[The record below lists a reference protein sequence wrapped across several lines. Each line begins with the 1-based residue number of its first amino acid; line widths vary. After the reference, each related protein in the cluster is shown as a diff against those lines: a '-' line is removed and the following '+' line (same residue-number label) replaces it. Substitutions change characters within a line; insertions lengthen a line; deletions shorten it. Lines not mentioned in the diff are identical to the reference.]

1 MRRIIYTLMALML
14 AVPAHAQVLTVRDK
28 VTRQPL
34 ELVTV
39 YSRNPQASA
48 ITDARGRAEVSE
60 FEGADS
66 IRIELIG
73 YEHCLCSYRQLEAM
87 RFELFLEQSPLIMD
101 GVVVSATRWKQ
112 QTSDVPGKIAV
123 IRPLDVT
130 LQNPQTA
137 ADLLNASGQVFIQ
150 KSQLGGGSPMIRGFA
165 TNRVLI
171 TVDGVRMNNAIFR
184 SGNLQNVI
192 SLDPFAVDRA
202 EVVFGP
208 GSVIY
213 GSDAIGGVMSFYTL
227 LPRLASGDA
236 ALRSG
241 QAVVRSSYA
250 DFERTGHLD
259 FGIGLKK
266 WGFITSVTSAH
277 YDDLIMGSRGPDEY
291 LRSQY
296 VTTINGRD
304 STIANSD
311 PQKQVPS
318 GYHQINLMQKIRF
331 KPSDVWDFNYGFH
344 YSRTSDYPRYDRL
357 LRYKGDN
364 LRSAEWYYGPQVWM
378 MNAFNVSNSRES
390 GWYDNSNIIL
400 AHQFFEESRH
410 DRDFG
415 KPAKFHRSETVYAFS
430 ANLDFEKEWTQRH
443 RLFYGVELVLDR
455 VGSTGED
462 EDVSTGEVTPG
473 PSRYPDGAEW
483 NSYAGYLGYC
493 YKPHPRLTLQTGLR
507 YTRVTLDAEFD
518 TTFYPFPFGTAGINT
533 GALNGSLGLVY
544 KPEPSWQIRLNLST
558 GFRAPNVDDAG
569 KEFDSEPGSVVD
581 PKPDLKPEYA
591 NNAELG
597 ISKLLRE
604 MVIVDLTAYYTLL
617 DDALVRRN
625 YSLNGMDS
633 IYYDGE
639 LSRVQAIRNAARADV
654 WGVQAGMEMKLP
666 SGIGLLSHFSYQ
678 KGTEELDDGSTAPLR
693 HAGPWFGD
701 VHLTFT
707 SCRLTADLYAICNG
721 EIVYGDLATE
731 ERGKDYM
738 YAADGQ
744 GNPYSPGWYTLNL
757 KTSYQLTHLF
767 KLSAGV
773 ENITDQRY
781 RPYSSGLVAPGRNF
795 IASLHVAF

>member
-1 MRRIIYTLMALML
+1 MRRIIYTCIALML
-14 AVPAHAQVLTVRDK
+14 AVPANAQVLTVRDK
-28 VTRQPL
+28 TTSQPL
-34 ELVTV
+34 ELVKIYTLH
-39 YSRNPQASA
+39 PPASA
-48 ITDARGRAEVSE
+48 VTDARGRVEVSE
-60 FEGADS
+60 FERADS
-66 IRIELIG
+66 IRIELMG
-73 YEHCLCSYRQLEAM
+73 YKPCLCSYRQLETM
-87 RFELFLEQSPLIMD
+87 RFELLLEQSPLVMD

-123 IRPLDVT
+123 IRPVEVA

-137 ADLLNASGQVFIQ
+137 ADLLNASGEVFIQ

-192 SLDPFAVDRA
+192 SLDPFATDEV

-227 LPRLASGDA
+227 WPRLSSGDGPIS
-236 ALRSG
+236 SG
-241 QAVVRSSYA
+241 QAVVRSSSA

-259 FGIGLKK
+259 LGIGLKK
-266 WGFITSVTSAH
+266 WGFVTSVTSAH
-277 YDDLIMGSRGPDEY
+277 YDDLIMGSRGPNEY

-296 VTTINGRD
+296 VATINGKD
-304 STIANSD
+304 STVSNSD

-318 GYHQINLMQKIRF
+318 GYRQINLMQKIRF
-331 KPSDVWDFNYGFH
+331 KPNDTWDFNYGFH
-344 YSRTSDYPRYDRL
+344 YSGTSDYPRYDRL
-357 LRYKGDN
+357 LRYRGDN

-378 MNAFNVSNSRES
+378 MNALNVSNSRDS
-390 GWYDNSNIIL
+390 GWYDNLNLIL
-400 AHQFFEESRH
+400 VYQFFEESRH

-415 KPAKFHRSETVYAFS
+415 KTTKFHRKETVRALS

-443 RLFYGVELVLDR
+443 RLFYGVELVLNR

-462 EDVSTGEVTPG
+462 EDISTGEVKPG
-473 PSRYPDGAEW
+473 PSRYPDGSEW

-493 YKPHPRLTLQTGLR
+493 YKPHSRLTLQSGLR

-518 TTFYPFPFGTAGINT
+518 TAFYPFPFSTADINT

-544 KPEPSWQIRLNLST
+544 KPEPSWQIRFNLST

-569 KEFDSEPGSVVD
+569 KVFDSEPGSVVV
-581 PKPDLKPEYA
+581 PNPDLKSEYA
-591 NNAELG
+591 YNAELG

-604 MVIVDLTAYYTLL
+604 MIIVDLTAYYTLL
-617 DDALVRRN
+617 EDALARRN
-625 YSLNGMDS
+625 FTLNGMDS
-633 IYYDGE
+633 IYYEGE
-639 LSRVQAIRNAARADV
+639 LSRVQAIQNAAQANV

-678 KGTEELDDGSTAPLR
+678 KGTEELDDGSTDPLR
-693 HAGPWFGD
+693 HAAPWFGD
-701 VHLTFT
+701 LHLTFT
-707 SCRLTADLYAICNG
+707 SCRITADLYAICNG
-721 EIVYGDLATE
+721 EIAYADLAAE

-738 YAADGQ
+738 YAVDGN
-744 GNPYSPGWYTLNL
+744 GNPYSPGWYTLNF
-757 KTSYQLTHLF
+757 KTSFLQTHSF
-767 KLSAGV
+767 KLNAGM

-781 RPYSSGLVAPGRNF
+781 RPYSSGLVAAGRNF
-795 IASLHVAF
+795 IASLGFSF